1 MHFSFWRQTIAFT
14 VFFCVAMLA
23 FCLRHHGETI
33 PECEE
38 SNSTVANMTA
48 MPGQDT
54 LTAFTLPT
62 YDTGT
67 VELSVN
73 GSREYDSLSGGFT
86 DFPGNYYLSIFNLHT
101 FRKKKNCAEK
111 LI

>member
-1 MHFSFWRQTIAFT
+1 
-14 VFFCVAMLA
+14 MLA
-23 FCLRHHGETI
+23 FCLRHHGDTI
-33 PECEE
+33 PECKE

-67 VELSVN
+67 VELSLN
-73 GSREYDSLSGGFT
+73 NSREYDSLSGGFT
-86 DFPGNYYLSIFNLHT
+86 DFPGNHILPIFNSPI
-101 FRKKKNCAEK
+101 FE
-111 LI
+111 